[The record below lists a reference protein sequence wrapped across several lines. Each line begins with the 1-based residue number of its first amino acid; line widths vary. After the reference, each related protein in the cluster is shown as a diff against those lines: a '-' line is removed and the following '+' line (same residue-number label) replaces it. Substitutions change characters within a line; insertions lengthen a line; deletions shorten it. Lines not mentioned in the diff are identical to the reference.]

1 MGQILPHRGQIYC
14 HFRQEVFMAYLD
26 LELKEIEVEYIA
38 PHVLSGTERIT
49 LLLTVVRGARGRRK
63 LLGEAFARTVYQ
75 PIIHFKVFDEVSVE
89 SLFSRF
95 LQQLIHRGYR
105 PIQYRERD
113 LDDHLSSWKPCD
125 LSGLDDTDLKRGEEA
140 DVEFGENFE
149 DF

>member
-1 MGQILPHRGQIYC
+1 
-14 HFRQEVFMAYLD
+14 MAYLD
-26 LELKEIEVEYIA
+26 LELKEIEIEYIA
-38 PHVLSGTERIT
+38 PHVLSGTERIV
-49 LLLTVVRGARGRRK
+49 LMLTVVRGARGKRK

-75 PIIHFKVFDEVSVE
+75 PVIHFKVFDEVSVE
-89 SLFSRF
+89 SLFTRF

-125 LSGLDDTDLKRGEEA
+125 LTGLDDTDLKRGEESA
-140 DVEFGENFE
+140 VDIGENFE

>member
-1 MGQILPHRGQIYC
+1 
-14 HFRQEVFMAYLD
+14 MAYLD
-26 LELKEIEVEYIA
+26 LDLREIEVEYIA
-38 PHVLSGTERIT
+38 PHVLSGTERIV
-49 LLLTVVRGARGRRK
+49 LMLTVVRGARGKRK

-75 PIIHFKVFDEVSVE
+75 PVIHFKVFDEVSVE
-89 SLFSRF
+89 SLFTRF

-125 LSGLDDTDLKRGEEA
+125 LSQLDDSDLKRGEESNV
-140 DVEFGENFE
+140 DIGENFE